1 MINIQIESGFKDELM
16 IFIEPTLID
25 HDQDLFITEL
35 GYFPNAQFHYRKR
48 QGGCQQ
54 YILIKCLKGIGY
66 IRIRKHVH
74 KIEANRVAIIPK
86 GVPHSYW
93 ADDDNPWS
101 IHWIHFDGPS
111 VLEKYPILKEFQL
124 QKLYRNQSTTI
135 TSSFVTM
142 LDNLNFFMIEST
154 VEHAVLTL
162 RYILNTIF
170 IGIVFTKPEKEDHVK
185 NAISFMKSNV
195 FSSLTLS
202 EIAEECNISKSQL
215 SLLFSKEMNTSPIN
229 FFLTLKIELAVKY
242 LLLTD
247 MNIKEIGYRL
257 GFKDQYYFSRLFKN
271 IMGVSPLQYKKENR
285 TS

>member
-1 MINIQIESGFKDELM
+1 MINIHIESGFKDEVM
-16 IFIEPTLID
+16 IFINQDLI
-25 HDQDLFITEL
+25 HTDQDLFITEL
-35 GYFPNAQFHYRKR
+35 GYFPNAQFHYRQRK
-48 QGGCQQ
+48 GGCKQ

-66 IRIRKHVH
+66 IRIRKQVH
-74 KIEANRVAIIPK
+74 KIEADRIAIIPK

-101 IHWIHFDGPS
+101 IHWIHFDGSLVHSKFPE
-111 VLEKYPILKEFQL
+111 LDQFQV

-135 TSSFVTM
+135 TSAFVTM
-142 LDNLNFFMIEST
+142 LDNLNFFMIENT
-154 VEHAVLTL
+154 VEHAILTL
-162 RYILNTIF
+162 RYILTTIF

-195 FSSLTLS
+195 FSSLTLG

-215 SLLFSKEMNTSPIN
+215 SLLFSREMSTSPIN

-271 IMGVSPLQYKKENR
+271 IMGVSPLKYKKENR
-285 TS
+285 SS